1 MRIITH
7 VSSLDAL
14 VDDNGQGPKRMRVDD
29 KTMVDA
35 RFVTEATR
43 NHLILSNVAVPMLTD
58 ISMQWE
64 NLLLWELHTS
74 SARICQSIRV
84 VSLF

>member
-1 MRIITH
+1 MRVITH

-43 NHLILSNVAVPMLTD
+43 NHLILSIVVVPMLTD
-58 ISMQWE
+58 ISVQCE
-64 NLLLWELHTS
+64 DSLLWELHTS
-74 SARICQSIRV
+74 SARICQNIRV
-84 VSLF
+84 MSLF